1 MKGTSKL
8 PPSLKNFGRA
18 LRNGGWPS
26 ALGCLRASAIRRL
39 LPRLTDPPMEDFE
52 VHVLTG
58 RERLTMCLWM
68 VASWIAATKRYW
80 RFVIHDDGSLRE
92 ADANLIRRLL
102 PQSRLHLSTETTL
115 QVSERLKG
123 YPLCLQCRNLHPLAR
138 KLFDMPLFATGDR
151 LLAIDT
157 DILFFERPVRLEA
170 WIAEP
175 RPNCIFMEDVRDMTL
190 LTPAAVQQILGLEL
204 VKNINTGIVAV
215 PKTALTLELLEGFLE
230 KTELLKYDRW
240 YVEQTL
246 FALAASLWRDVE
258 LLPAEYVMSLAK
270 RCPELAVA
278 RHYVGAVRHLFYSEG
293 ISRVEPLLR
302 RTALA

>member
-1 MKGTSKL
+1 
-8 PPSLKNFGRA
+8 
-18 LRNGGWPS
+18 
-26 ALGCLRASAIRRL
+26 
-39 LPRLTDPPMEDFE
+39 
-52 VHVLTG
+52 
-58 RERLTMCLWM
+58 
-68 VASWIAATKRYW
+68 
-80 RFVIHDDGSLRE
+80 
-92 ADANLIRRLL
+92 
-102 PQSRLHLSTETTL
+102 
-115 QVSERLKG
+115 
-123 YPLCLQCRNLHPLAR
+123 
-138 KLFDMPLFATGDR
+138 
-151 LLAIDT
+151 
-157 DILFFERPVRLEA
+157 
-170 WIAEP
+170 
-175 RPNCIFMEDVRDMTL
+175 
-190 LTPAAVQQILGLEL
+190 
-204 VKNINTGIVAV
+204 V